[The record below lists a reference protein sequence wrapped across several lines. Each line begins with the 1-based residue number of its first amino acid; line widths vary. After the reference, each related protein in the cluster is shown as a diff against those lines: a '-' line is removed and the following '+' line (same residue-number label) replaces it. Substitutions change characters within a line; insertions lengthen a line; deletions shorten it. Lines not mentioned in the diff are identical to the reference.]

1 MINELADRIVDNV
14 SLAVKGKRRELR
26 VICAAMLAGGHV
38 LLEDVP
44 GTGKTLI
51 ARTLAKSVDA
61 GFRRIQFTPDLLP
74 SDITGINFFNMKQQE
89 FQLRKGPVFSNI
101 ILADEI
107 NRATPRPS
115 AMLEC
120 MEERQT
126 TINGETYPME
136 RPFFVIATQ
145 NPVEIQGTSP
155 LPEAQLDRFM
165 IRLALG
171 YPERSEEIAVIGGAA
186 AHEISAVCTAEEIV
200 KAQQEIDSCKAG
212 EAVCTYIAD
221 IAAATRRRGSVKLG
235 LSTRGAV
242 ALRRMACALA
252 VASGRDYAMPQDVLE
267 AAPCVVERRLICR
280 GYSGAA
286 GGAELPPPTRYCA
299 RYWTAFLFPLKADG
313 TCCNGADTDRRAGG
327 AVFHLQALRT

>member
-26 VICAAMLAGGHV
+26 MICAAMLAGGHV

-44 GTGKTLI
+44 GTGKTLL

-107 NRATPRPS
+107 NRATPRTQS

-120 MEERQT
+120 MDERQT
-126 TINGETYPME
+126 TIDGETYPME
-136 RPFFVIATQ
+136 RP
-145 NPVEIQGTSP
+145 VEIQGTYP

-221 IAAATRRRGSVKLG
+221 IAAATRRHGSVKLG

-252 VASGRDYAMPQDVLE
+252 MASGRDYAMPQDVIE
-267 AAPCVVERRLICR
+267 AAPYVVKHRLICR

-286 GGAELPPPTRYCA
+286 GGAEATADEVLRQVLDSVPVPTE
-299 RYWTAFLFPLKADG
+299 G
-313 TCCNGADTDRRAGG
+313 
-327 AVFHLQALRT
+327 